1 LAEAYLSLD
10 WYGADSP
17 ATLLPRASEAAKI
30 ALTIDDSDPIARGAQ
45 ATLYAAW
52 DFDWPKAEAEFGRAL
67 AVGSGLSSTYFY
79 YALDFLTPLGK
90 LEAAEDAIR
99 TALELDPL
107 SPLLSTALGGC
118 LYRQRHF
125 QAAARHLKEFVEQ
138 YPDFGLGHWGLGR
151 ALEQLGA
158 AEASIH
164 CYGRA
169 LDLLGNLPAVQGDLG
184 HILAA
189 NGKRDEAVAILRRL
203 EEVAESRYVSPLCFA
218 SVWLG
223 LEDYEKAVGAVR
235 QAVAQRDHPVLWV
248 LVDPRFDR
256 PALRPALLEALMP
269 TGLSSFFDPQKGEH
283 LSSHH
288 YSL

>member
-10 WYGADSP
+10 WYGADKP
-17 ATLLPRASEAAKI
+17 ASLLPKAREAAEK
-30 ALTIDDSDPIARGAQ
+30 ALAIDDSDPIARGTQ

-52 DFDWPKAEAEFGRAL
+52 DFDWQKAEAEFGRAL
-67 AVGSGLSSTYFY
+67 DVGSGLSSTYFY
-79 YALDFLTPLGK
+79 YALDFLTPLGR
-90 LEAAEDAIR
+90 LEAAESAIR

-107 SPLLSTALGGC
+107 SPLLNTALGGC
-118 LYRQRHF
+118 LYRQRQF
-125 QAAARHLKEFVEQ
+125 EPAVRYLEGFLEQ
-138 YPDFGLGHWGLGR
+138 HPDFGLGHWGLGR
-151 ALEQLGA
+151 ALEQLGET
-158 AEASIH
+158 EASIL

-189 NGKRDEAVAILRRL
+189 AGKRDEAVAILRRL
-203 EEVAESRYVSPLCFA
+203 EEIAGSRYVSPLCFA

-223 LEDYEKAVGAVR
+223 LADYEKAVGAVR

-256 PALRPALLEALMP
+256 PELRPALLEALRP
-269 TGLSSFFDPQKGEH
+269 TGLSSFLTPREK
-283 LSSHH
+283 
-288 YSL
+288 